1 MVRANERG
9 FRRPSGFGSALSW
22 MTFALLSAVPLGARA
37 ETPDI
42 VRSAIPAI
50 GVYGK
55 SNSAFWIDANADKQ
69 PDLFQVFGLV
79 GVQGLLADITGSGTR
94 VPGIFKDGVWY
105 FDFDRDGVQDKTI
118 SFGQSGDIPLVADM
132 DNDGKDD
139 LVLFRNGTWLVSTT
153 GDGALSYTYSFSGQ
167 RAADIVWRETASGN
181 FGFSYMSGSSS
192 NWVFAANASTG
203 WNVVG
208 TGDFNGDGRA
218 DLLWREIATGNLG
231 INYVNGASL
240 SWAPVGP
247 SSTAYQA
254 AGIGDFDKDGRDD
267 ILWRETATG
276 FVGIY
281 FMNGATATWTSVGP
295 ASTAWQI
302 VGVGDFNGDGRTDIL
317 WRETATGTVGIW
329 FMNGATP
336 TWALVGATSPAWE
349 VAGVADLNGDRRSD
363 VVWRE
368 TATGN
373 LGAWFMNGA
382 AATWA
387 SIGGAPTA
395 WQIRGIRDFD
405 GDGRADIL
413 WRETATGNVAIW
425 FMNGTAPTGTYVSTF
440 PTTWEIQAVGDF
452 GPSSGTIP
460 LLGDVDGD
468 GIVDLIVYDTGKW
481 YVSANR
487 TNLVGAMHS
496 HGGQPTDVP
505 IVLDYDGDGV
515 DDLAVVRGPTW
526 DIKSVR
532 PGGFVGTYN
541 LGVGAVGDTPLYWG
555 NGQVANARLEAA
567 RFLARATFGPTEA
580 DISAVLQWGNASWIA
595 QQFAVPPSRYSVM
608 AWWPQNSPSPPTGTT
623 WPTCTN
629 AMYTSGVPYN
639 ASTPCNC
646 QVGSGT
652 DQCLR
657 DVYSNFQVQRQFF
670 ANALTA
676 PDQLRQRVA
685 WALSQILVTSSLQDP
700 IAYPMRDYQQLL
712 VDSAFGK
719 FENLLMAVT
728 LSPWMGNYL
737 DMVNNSRTIGTSTL
751 VPNENYAR
759 ELMQLFSIGL
769 WKLNMDGTLMLDGG
783 GNPIPTYDQTDI
795 TELARMLTGWTYAPL
810 PGTTARWN
818 PGTNYVGNM
827 IPIEGALTGTGTT
840 NYHDTNAK
848 TVLGTPVPAGT
859 RAAAD
864 VALAVQLV
872 ANHPNTAPF
881 MSKQLIQ
888 FLVTSNPS
896 PNYVLRVANVW
907 ANNGSGIRGD
917 LGAVV
922 KAILLDPE
930 ALAPE
935 NPIASSFG
943 KLKEPVLAIT
953 SFLRQMGGT
962 SDGVSLR
969 GATATT
975 AMGQSVFNS
984 PTVFNYYS
992 ADYMIP
998 GTGLAAPQFNIF
1010 DATLYFARTNYFYN
1024 LIFSTTC
1031 DASSTICGPAPDT
1044 TVMGSTGT
1052 KVNYSALKALA
1063 QDPAALVSAVDNML
1077 LYGTMSKAM
1086 RLSIIQAVN
1095 AVALSVPAT
1104 QAQLLDRARAAV
1116 YLTVVSPKFQVEH

>member
-9 FRRPSGFGSALSW
+9 FRRPSGFGFALSW
-22 MTFALLSAVPLGARA
+22 LTFALLSAAPLGGRA

-50 GVYGK
+50 GVY
-55 SNSAFWIDANADKQ
+55 SNANSTFWIDANADKQ
-69 PDLFQVFGLV
+69 PDLFTMFG
-79 GVQGLLADITGSGTR
+79 GAGGRGLLADVTGSGTR
-94 VPGIFKDGVWY
+94 VPVIFKDGVWY
-105 FDFDRDGVQDKTI
+105 FDFDHDGATDKTI
-118 SFGQSGDIPLVADM
+118 NFGQAGDIPLVADM

-153 GDGALSYTYSFSGQ
+153 GDGAQTYSYTFSGQ
-167 RAADIVWRETASGN
+167 RGADIIWRETATGN
-181 FGFSYMSGSSS
+181 FGFYYMSAGSGAFSFVGPSS
-192 NWVFAANASTG
+192 MAWQIA
-203 WNVVG
+203 G

-218 DLLWREIATGNLG
+218 EILWRETATGNLG
-231 INYVNGASL
+231 INYVSGVSL
-240 SWAPVGP
+240 GWAPIGSLP
-247 SSTAYQA
+247 
-254 AGIGDFDKDGRDD
+254 AGYTIAGVGDFNGDGKDD
-267 ILWRETATG
+267 ILMRETATG
-276 FVGIY
+276 FVGY
-281 FMNGATATWTSVGP
+281 FAMNGSTATWTPVSP
-295 ASTAWQI
+295 TATTYQI
-302 VGVGDFNGDGRTDIL
+302 VGVGDFNGDRRADVL
-317 WRETATGTVGIW
+317 WRETATGTVGLW
-329 FMNGATP
+329 FMNGATA
-336 TWALVGATSPAWE
+336 TWAPVSPAALGWE
-349 VAGVADLNGDRRSD
+349 VSGVSDFNGDGRAD
-363 VVWRE
+363 VLWRE
-368 TATGN
+368 TATGRI
-373 LGAWFMNGA
+373 GIWVMNGA
-382 AATWA
+382 SNTWID
-387 SIGGAPTA
+387 IGGALTT
-395 WQIRGIRDFD
+395 WQVRGVRDFD

-413 WRETATGNVAIW
+413 WSETGTGTIAIW
-425 FMNGTAPTGTYVSTF
+425 YMNGAVPTGLFVS
-440 PTTWEIQAVGDF
+440 PAASGWVIAGIGDL
-452 GPSSGTIP
+452 GPSGTVVP
-460 LLGDVDGD
+460 ALGDTDGD

-567 RFLARATFGPTEA
+567 RFLSRATFGPTEV

-608 AWWPQNSPSPPTGTT
+608 AWWPQNSPSPPTGTS

-629 AMYTSGVPYN
+629 AMYNSGIPYS
-639 ASTPCNC
+639 ASAPCNC

-657 DVYSNFQVQRQFF
+657 DVYSNFEVQRQFF

-685 WALSQILVTSSLQDP
+685 WALSQILVTSNMQDP
-700 IAYPMRDYQQLL
+700 IAYPMRDYQQML
-712 VDSAFGK
+712 VDSAFGR
-719 FENLLMAVT
+719 FENLLTAIT

-896 PNYVLRVANVW
+896 PGYVLRVANVW

-935 NPIASSFG
+935 NPISSSFG
-943 KLKEPVLAIT
+943 KLKEPVLAVT

-1024 LIFSTTC
+1024 VIFSTTC